1 VKTETVT
8 VKNTSSGF
16 ARGGIALPVYAVA
29 ALTVV
34 FIWFGGLVDVSYE
47 NRSLTLLLNTLLV
60 TGVSVLGAVL
70 VFRGYIASGLPGLL
84 YAGCGLVA
92 MGSSFLFSSLII
104 DAAAGP
110 NHEVTVN
117 NLGVL
122 CASFFH
128 LAASLCAGQPRVHK
142 PDPSV
147 FKAAAVYL
155 GVLAL
160 TGLFWAAA
168 QYDLSPAFYIPG
180 KGTTPVRQLVLMVSV
195 ALLSV
200 AAAFLIRHAARRGSL
215 SLRCY
220 GLGLG
225 LIAMGL
231 VDVSIAVPGSI
242 LSWTGSLSQSLGN
255 LYLLAAFMIVIRT
268 AVQKGFDVRE
278 AAADYYLESE
288 GHYRTL
294 VSALRSAVISIDPHG
309 KVILWNRQA
318 EAIFGYTYAE
328 AAGRPLAD
336 LVASDGDGRESFEDV
351 LKNRP
356 DRYVE
361 MVLRRKS
368 GVDFPADVFAF
379 AVGGGWK
386 NWTNLIVRDIT
397 ERRQA
402 QDLTQSAAL
411 FPEENPLPVMRAA
424 RAGELLYA
432 NRASANLISQWQCP
446 VGAKVPGEVQR
457 ELIAALDS
465 GKPREMAIRCS
476 DRDLS
481 LMLVPIAERNY
492 VNFYGRDVT
501 EYKRADQALRE
512 SEQIYHAIGESIDY
526 GVWICAP
533 DGRNIYASESF
544 LKMVG
549 ITQQQCAD
557 FGWGNVLHPD
567 DAERTI
573 VAWKECVRTRGT
585 WDIEHRFRGADG
597 QWHNVLAR
605 GVPVKNEKGDVVCW
619 AGINLDIGRLKRT
632 EQELEAARAEAVKEK
647 NLLEAVM
654 EALPVGVS
662 ITDSRG
668 GHLKINR
675 AFEELWGG
683 SPPAVRSFDDY
694 AVYKAWWLETGAAV
708 GPAEWSAACALRTG
722 ETFTGQS
729 MQIERFDGTR
739 AFVISS
745 ASPIFDS
752 KGKIDGSAVVI
763 MDITGLQEAQQALRN
778 AHGRLVTILESI
790 SDGFFS
796 LDRLWRVTFI
806 NEKGAQVLGQ
816 TREAML
822 GRVLWEIFPDAVGS
836 DFERAYQR
844 TMTERLTTTIESF
857 YEPLNAWFEARAY
870 PTEGGLSVF
879 FRNVTD
885 RRRVEQT
892 LRESQTDL
900 NWAQAV
906 GQIGSWRLNV
916 RRNELLWSDEN
927 HRIFG
932 VPTGTPLT
940 YETFLS
946 IVHPEDREFVDRKW
960 TAALRGEPYDIEHR
974 IVVGQ
979 TVKWVRERAELEFDS
994 GGQLLGGFGI
1004 TQDITAKKIS
1014 EQALRDSEEALRK
1027 ANEELEGTVRRRTA
1041 EMEETVATLKNEIVV
1056 RRKVQTQLHQ
1066 LSRVFMDAA
1075 DPIIIEDLSGTVVEM
1090 NHEAEQAYGYS
1101 REALIGQP
1109 VTTLFIP
1116 ERHDQDTKLRERC
1129 CAGEEVRN
1137 WESVR
1142 KARSGRIIPSF
1153 LTAFPL
1159 MDESGNIAF
1168 VATICKDISARK
1180 QMEAMLVESQRHL
1193 RELSRKSLEA
1203 LEADRRTVARELHD
1217 SVGGSLAAIKF
1228 GLEEVAEQATQDPVC
1243 GAASLGTLISH
1254 LMDTIKETKRISANL
1269 RPLMLDDLGL
1279 LATIDWYTRQSRQR
1293 YGNIRLIQ
1301 QIDVQEHEVP
1311 EEYKIV
1317 FYRVMQEAVNNAAK
1331 HSRADTIYIR
1341 LRKGA
1346 AHFELEVEDNG
1357 TGFDLSEIFN
1367 RQDRLSGFGL
1377 KSMQE
1382 RAEMCGGILN
1392 VHTQPGEGTIV
1403 KVTLPVR

>member
-1 VKTETVT
+1 MEKRLSETV
-8 VKNTSSGF
+8 VP
-16 ARGGIALPVYAVA
+16 AWVDRVAALPVYAVA

-34 FIWFGGLVDVSYE
+34 FIWFSGLVEVSYE
-47 NRSLTLLLNTLLV
+47 NRVMTLLLNTLLV
-60 TGVSVLGAVL
+60 TGVSAWGAAL
-70 VFRGYIASGLPGLL
+70 ALRGYLASGLPEML

-110 NHEVTVN
+110 NHAVTVH

-122 CASFFH
+122 CASSFH
-128 LAASLCAGQPRVHK
+128 LAASLCAGQATAHK

-147 FKAAAVYL
+147 FKAAAVYM

-160 TGLFWAAA
+160 TGFFWAAA
-168 QYDLSPAFYIPG
+168 QYDLAPAFYIPG
-180 KGTTPVRQLVLMVSV
+180 KGTTPVRQLVLTVSV

-200 AAAFLIRHAARRGSL
+200 AAAFLIRHSARRGSL

-225 LIAMGL
+225 LVAIGL
-231 VDVSIAVPGSI
+231 VDVSIAVPGSV
-242 LSWTGSLSQSLGN
+242 LSWTGRLSRILGQ
-255 LYLLAAFMIVIRT
+255 LYLLAAFMMAIRT
-268 AVQKGFDVRE
+268 AVQKGLDVRE

-573 VAWKECVRTRGT
+573 AAWKECVRTGGI

-597 QWHNVLAR
+597 QWHAVLAR

-632 EQELEAARAEAVKEK
+632 EQEL
-647 NLLEAVM
+647 
-654 EALPVGVS
+654 
-662 ITDSRG
+662 
-668 GHLKINR
+668 H
-675 AFEELWGG
+675 
-683 SPPAVRSFDDY
+683 
-694 AVYKAWWLETGAAV
+694 
-708 GPAEWSAACALRTG
+708 
-722 ETFTGQS
+722 
-729 MQIERFDGTR
+729 
-739 AFVISS
+739 
-745 ASPIFDS
+745 
-752 KGKIDGSAVVI
+752 
-763 MDITGLQEAQQALRN
+763 N

-796 LDRLWRVTFI
+796 LDRLWRVTFV
-806 NEKGAQVLGQ
+806 NEKGAQVIGQ
-816 TREAML
+816 TRETML
-822 GRVLWEIFPDAVGS
+822 GRVLWEIFPDAVGT

-870 PTEGGLSVF
+870 PTEDGLSVF
-879 FRNVTD
+879 FRDVTD

-892 LRESQTDL
+892 LRDSQTDL

-946 IVHPEDREFVDRKW
+946 IVHSEDRKFVDRKW

-974 IVVGQ
+974 IVVGH

-1014 EQALRDSEEALRK
+1014 EQALRYSEEALRK
-1027 ANEELEGTVRRRTA
+1027 ANEELEGTVRRRTG
-1041 EMEETVATLKNEIVV
+1041 ELEDTVATLKSEIVV

-1090 NHEAEQAYGYS
+1090 NREAEQAYGYS
-1101 REALIGQP
+1101 REELIGQP

-1116 ERHDQDTKLRERC
+1116 ERHDQAMQLRERC
-1129 CAGEEVRN
+1129 RAGEEIRN
-1137 WESVR
+1137 WEGAR
-1142 KARSGRIIPSF
+1142 KAKNGGIIPS
-1153 LTAFPL
+1153 LVTAFPL
-1159 MDESGNIAF
+1159 MDESSRVAYL
-1168 VATICKDISARK
+1168 ATISKDISERK
-1180 QMEAMLVESQRHL
+1180 QMEAMLMESQRHL

-1228 GLEEVAEQATQDPVC
+1228 GLEEVAEQAARDPVC

-1279 LATIDWYTRQSRQR
+1279 LSTIDWYIRQSRQR
-1293 YGNIRLIQ
+1293 YGNTRLIQ
-1301 QIDVQEHEVP
+1301 QIDVEEHEVP
-1311 EEYKIV
+1311 EEFKIV

-1341 LRKGA
+1341 LKKIA

-1357 TGFDLSEIFN
+1357 CGFNLGEVFS

-1382 RAEMCGGILN
+1382 RAEICGGILN
-1392 VHTQPGEGTIV
+1392 IHTQPGEGTCV
-1403 KVTLPVR
+1403 RVTLSASADPAGSGRG